1 MYVLKNFQY
10 YIIQLN
16 LYNYF
21 FFFGLIPENRFQKI
35 PKNFRYISKIEIE
48 SINIYK
54 IRF

>member
-16 LYNYF
+16 LYNY

-35 PKNFRYISKIEIE
+35 PKNFRYISKIERE
-48 SINIYK
+48 LLY
-54 IRF
+54 